1 MSFMFEKIKNK
12 LFPRII
18 KAKYHYDD
26 SLLFVYYSNG
36 NKKIFQ
42 GSGVQ
47 WREVPSNKFAN
58 QLTGEKLFQIKPLVQ
73 VCKKEKV

>member
-1 MSFMFEKIKNK
+1 MFEKIKNK

-58 QLTGEKLFQIKPLVQ
+58 QLTGEKLFQIKKQIDITGKPYVAN
-73 VCKKEKV
+73 